1 MVLTKSFKL
10 NCIFI
15 LDPNLTS
22 WFFQRKAELENPVQ
36 APVQHQQIQEQQHQ
50 IQAQQQE
57 LQAQQ
62 QQIQEQQQ
70 QVQQQPEDENMD
82 IAPKTARADRQ
93 NRMFTKAIGSVIGNY
108 EKPEGARSPPP
119 PPPRRSSRS
128 RSRSP
133 ARQTSRYSSDRQ
145 TSRRDDRFSRRQDDR
160 RGDRHE
166 EDRGRSNNI
175 FSRLGGS
182 SVQNNN
188 KSEGDK
194 PSVFDRLGG
203 SRPAPKPTQSTSQER
218 CKYWPNCK
226 NGEGCIYVHPS
237 TVCPYVYDTECNNL
251 EL

>member
-1 MVLTKSFKL
+1 M

-50 IQAQQQE
+50 IQAKQQE

-62 QQIQEQQQ
+62 QS
-70 QVQQQPEDENMD
+70 EDEKMD

-93 NRMFTKAIGSVIGNY
+93 NRMFTKAIGSVIGNH
-108 EKPEGARSPPP
+108 EKPERARSP

-133 ARQTSRYSSDRQ
+133 IRQTSRYSSDRQ
-145 TSRRDDRFSRRQDDR
+145 TSRRDDRFSRRQDDG

-166 EDRGRSNNI
+166 EDRSRSNNI

-182 SVQNNN
+182 SAQNNN

-237 TVCPYVYDTECNNL
+237 TVCPYVYDTECNDL
-251 EL
+251 KI